1 MLDKIYSRFNY
12 QITLFLISLF
22 FVFTSIN
29 LFYLSSEAPDYIF
42 YKDYFDYFFREA
54 PTTGRENGLLY
65 FFLVSCVVKLQELNI
80 TPATELHYIS
90 NSVNVVNILLYLIGL
105 FGLLKLLIAKNFPK
119 NNIFIAFAIL
129 NFMPFTIKLLSTM
142 KPEILAFAILPWAL
156 FCIEMFLKSKNF
168 SYIFWSIFPNILLL
182 STKNSIIASVCAIYL
197 FIVLSNFK
205 IFYSKKFL
213 KYVLIFLVFYSFIL
227 YEDYQS
233 NGLFI
238 LNHIPEGGALFIQ
251 EDNQVKLSFI
261 YNINFPEI
269 IQKPYRHNHAN
280 SFIGIAL
287 LDLFGDYFQWYSNN
301 TSSLYMFDNYVV
313 KGFWYFGNVKE
324 LIGLFLGILSY
335 FFIFKNIS
343 IYKAT
348 RFYLALPFFSFFV
361 FLLNIFVNKDY
372 FETSRASLFKSHYYS
387 YLFVITF
394 AFLLVCFLKWRNILK
409 YIFLILLVLSSIYLH
424 GFFKTSYTN
433 TLDYL
438 SIKNNV
444 SHFCNTNKLIFNIES
459 SDGCHN
465 YVQNLCS
472 PNILLFDLRY
482 LFNDSEIVHTNYP
495 LELINDEGYIVKV
508 NDMESCLDYV
518 ENGFKY
524 KSMYKNQIKIPWVN
538 IMFLVISIYSLYKV
552 NKLFINEINTKS
564 HNIEYY

>member
-1 MLDKIYSRFNY
+1 MLDKIYNHFNY
-12 QITLFLISLF
+12 RTILFLTSLF

-42 YKDYFDYFFREA
+42 YKDYFDYFFRET
-54 PTTGRENGLLY
+54 PSTGRENGLLY
-65 FFLVSCVVKLQELNI
+65 FFLVSCAVKLQEFNI

-90 NSVNVVNILLYLIGL
+90 NSVNVVNFSLYVIGLIGL
-105 FGLLKLLIAKNFPK
+105 FRLLIAKNFHK
-119 NNIFIAFAIL
+119 NNIIIAFSIL

-142 KPEILAFAILPWAL
+142 KPEILAFAILPWTL

-168 SYIFWSIFPNILLL
+168 NYIFWSIFPNILLL
-182 STKNSIIASVCAIYL
+182 STKNSIIATVGAIYL
-197 FIVLSNFK
+197 FTVLNNFK
-205 IFYSKKFL
+205 TFYNKKFL
-213 KYVLIFLVFYSFIL
+213 KFVLIFFVFYSLLL

-233 NGLFI
+233 NGYLI
-238 LNHIPEGGALFIQ
+238 LNHIPEGGALLIPT
-251 EDNQVKLSFI
+251 ENQVKLSFI
-261 YNINFPEI
+261 YNVNFADI

-301 TSSLYMFDNYVV
+301 TRSLYMFDNYTV

-324 LIGLFLGILSY
+324 LVGLFLGILSY
-335 FFIFKNIS
+335 IFIFKYIS
-343 IYKAT
+343 KNKDL
-348 RFYLALPFFSFFV
+348 RFYFALPFFSFLV
-361 FLLNIFVNKDY
+361 FLLNIFINRDY

-394 AFLLVCFLKWRNILK
+394 AFLLVCILKWRNILK
-409 YIFLILLVLSSIYLH
+409 FIFLILLVLSSFYLY

-438 SIKNNV
+438 SVKNNV
-444 SHFCNTNKLIFNIES
+444 SQFCNTNKLIFNFQS
-459 SDGCHN
+459 SDECDN
-465 YVQNLCS
+465 YTQNLCS

-482 LFNDSEIVHTNYP
+482 LFNDSEIVHSNYP
-495 LELINDEGYIVKV
+495 LELINNEGYIVEV
-508 NDMESCLDYV
+508 NDTKNCLDYV

-524 KSMYKNQIKIPWVN
+524 KSIYINQIKIPWVN
-538 IMFLVISIYSLYKV
+538 IMYLLISIYSLYKV

-564 HNIEYY
+564 PNIEY